1 MYGRET
7 KDPEYP
13 DERGDRLDGRNL
25 IAEWI
30 KNKTVKI
37 NGFLSCFLIQKLI
50 KINIYSIS

>member
-37 NGFLSCFLIQKLI
+37 NCFLSCFLIQKLI

>member
-7 KDPEYP
+7 TDPEYP